1 MITNNNACVYGLIA
15 EFSDSES
22 LLEAARKTRKAG
34 YKDVQA
40 YSPYWVEGLADV
52 LGKPV
57 NIAPYLVL
65 IGLVLGAFI
74 GFFVQYY
81 TSVYGYPLNVG
92 GRPLNS
98 WPAFMLITFELAV
111 LVAGLLVV
119 GGMFFQTG
127 LPLPYH
133 PVFNAPNSDLA
144 SRSRFFLCIEAVDR
158 RYNMQETRTF
168 LQGLGALEVSE
179 VSC

>member
-1 MITNNNACVYGLIA
+1 MSNNACVYGLMA

-22 LLEAARKTRKAG
+22 LLDAARKTRKAG

-40 YSPYWVEGLADV
+40 YTPYWVEGLTDI

-57 NIAPYLVL
+57 NLAPYVVL

-74 GFFVQYY
+74 GFFMQYY

-98 WPAFMLITFELAV
+98 WPAFILITFELAV
-111 LVAGLLVV
+111 LVSGLMVV
-119 GGMFFQTG
+119 GALFFQTG

-133 PVFNAPNSDLA
+133 PVFNAPNIAEA
-144 SRSRFFLCIEAVDR
+144 SRSHFFLCIEAKDGR
-158 RYNMQETRTF
+158 FNPEETKTF
-168 LQGLGALEVSE
+168 LQELGALEVSE
-179 VSC
+179 VPC